1 MHFRRGALLPSALA
15 LFALSAEVEIIDVV
29 SVTPVRAASCPVNT
43 TSGDGDTFNVQI
55 TGLDL
60 SCPTTFSMSGITHYL
75 LSTGSGKN
83 PYTVT
88 LSSCSGSRCPP
99 TNIKVLGWDT
109 VGDRCGGSKPACAAL
124 PGPWTFPVDATAQAG
139 KACDTAPVKI
149 RGNPGQPVLILEAGV
164 GADCTSVST
173 VPEFPLGLFA
183 LFAFALP
190 AVLLVRGRYFSKL
203 AS

>member
-15 LFALSAEVEIIDVV
+15 LFAFSAAVEIIDGV

-88 LSSCSGSRCPP
+88 
-99 TNIKVLGWDT
+99 
-109 VGDRCGGSKPACAAL
+109 
-124 PGPWTFPVDATAQAG
+124 Q
-139 KACDTAPVKI
+139 
-149 RGNPGQPVLILEAGV
+149 
-164 GADCTSVST
+164 
-173 VPEFPLGLFA
+173 
-183 LFAFALP
+183 
-190 AVLLVRGRYFSKL
+190 
-203 AS
+203 

>member
-15 LFALSAEVEIIDVV
+15 LFAFSAAVEIIDVV

-55 TGLDL
+55 
-60 SCPTTFSMSGITHYL
+60 I
-75 LSTGSGKN
+75 
-83 PYTVT
+83 
-88 LSSCSGSRCPP
+88 
-99 TNIKVLGWDT
+99 
-109 VGDRCGGSKPACAAL
+109 
-124 PGPWTFPVDATAQAG
+124 
-139 KACDTAPVKI
+139 
-149 RGNPGQPVLILEAGV
+149 EAGV

-203 AS
+203 ASLIFQD